1 MKTQRGENFISL
13 ALAKEIVYNGETIQ
27 SNW

>member
-1 MKTQRGENFISL
+1 MKTQLRGENFISL

-27 SNW
+27 SN